1 MKYIERSV
9 ETVYST
15 GLMENSKSVI
25 TINDYGKI
33 TVHIKEIMDSKGIT
47 RNFLAKASNT
57 RFEVINKWYNGQV
70 EKMDLDIL
78 ARICYV
84 LDCSPADIIKYS
96 HK

>member
-1 MKYIERSV
+1 
-9 ETVYST
+9 
-15 GLMENSKSVI
+15 MESSRSVI
-25 TINDYGKI
+25 TINDYGKVTI
-33 TVHIKEIMDSKGIT
+33 HIKEIMESKGIT

-84 LDCSPADIIKYS
+84 LECSPADIIKYCNR
-96 HK
+96 